1 MPPERNFMYDVTIRV
16 YSWGKL
22 LRIIRRKVDAYT
34 LKALRTIHGFENVSI
49 NL

>member
-1 MPPERNFMYDVTIRV
+1 MKGSDNMYDVTIKV

-22 LRIIRRKVDAYT
+22 LRVVRRQVDAYT
-34 LKALRTIHGFENVSI
+34 LKALRTIHGYSNVII